1 MVVSLFGKNGCAR
14 CMSTRRKIAHLLK
27 TLGLE
32 GSVVLEYHDMETV
45 DGLAE
50 GRFNDVDSVP
60 TTILRRGERNI
71 ARWDGRIPKS
81 GELKLYLTDR

>member
-14 CMSTRRKIAHLLK
+14 CLSTRRKIAHLLK

-50 GRFNDVDSVP
+50 GMFNDVDPVP
-60 TTILRRGERNI
+60 TTILRRGGRNI